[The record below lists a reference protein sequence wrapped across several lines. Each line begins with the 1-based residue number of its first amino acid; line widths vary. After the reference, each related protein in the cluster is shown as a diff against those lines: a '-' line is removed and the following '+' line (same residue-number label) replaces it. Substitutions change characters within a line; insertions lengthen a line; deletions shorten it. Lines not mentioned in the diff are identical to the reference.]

1 MDVFNNIKKFIKK
14 FFIFTLVTLFFCS
27 CSAKGVKL
35 EQLNE
40 KYFITKEKFFVI
52 KEKKNTENTSDS
64 KKYYLV
70 LYEKLKSGNA
80 GYMVYE
86 NVKISK
92 KDGKEFITA
101 DNLELDLEIIND
113 KTIKD
118 TKNNLEYKESEKKDI
133 ESNLELIK

>member
-1 MDVFNNIKKFIKK
+1 MKKFLKRC
-14 FFIFTLVTLFFCS
+14 FIVTLVTLIFCS

-52 KEKKNTENTSDS
+52 KEISDNKNSSDS
-64 KKYYLV
+64 KKYYLA
-70 LYEKLKSGNA
+70 LYEKLKSGST
-80 GYMVYE
+80 GYMIYE

-92 KDGKEFITA
+92 KDGKEYITA
-101 DNLELDLEIIND
+101 DNLELDLEIINN
-113 KTIKD
+113 KMIKD

>member
-1 MDVFNNIKKFIKK
+1 
-14 FFIFTLVTLFFCS
+14 
-27 CSAKGVKL
+27 
-35 EQLNE
+35 
-40 KYFITKEKFFVI
+40 
-52 KEKKNTENTSDS
+52 
-64 KKYYLV
+64 
-70 LYEKLKSGNA
+70 
-80 GYMVYE
+80 MVYE

>member
-1 MDVFNNIKKFIKK
+1 
-14 FFIFTLVTLFFCS
+14 
-27 CSAKGVKL
+27 
-35 EQLNE
+35 
-40 KYFITKEKFFVI
+40 
-52 KEKKNTENTSDS
+52 
-64 KKYYLV
+64 
-70 LYEKLKSGNA
+70 
-80 GYMVYE
+80 MVYE

-118 TKNNLEYKESEKKDI
+118 SKNNLEYKESEKKDI

>member
-1 MDVFNNIKKFIKK
+1 MKK
-14 FFIFTLVTLFFCS
+14 FFKKCFVFTLITLSLCS
-27 CSAKGVKL
+27 CSAKGVKI

-80 GYMVYE
+80 LDIWYM
-86 NVKISK
+86 KM
-92 KDGKEFITA
+92 
-101 DNLELDLEIIND
+101 
-113 KTIKD
+113 
-118 TKNNLEYKESEKKDI
+118 
-133 ESNLELIK
+133 

>member
-1 MDVFNNIKKFIKK
+1 
-14 FFIFTLVTLFFCS
+14 
-27 CSAKGVKL
+27 
-35 EQLNE
+35 
-40 KYFITKEKFFVI
+40 
-52 KEKKNTENTSDS
+52 
-64 KKYYLV
+64 
-70 LYEKLKSGNA
+70 
-80 GYMVYE
+80 MVYE

-92 KDGKEFITA
+92 KDVKEFITA